1 MSAAM
6 LCRLTVVCAFLI
18 TMSQTN
24 LGVVHNA
31 GACLQPLHAAQEQQ
45 HLWKGDVN
53 TASIA
58 IWGLEA

>member
-1 MSAAM
+1 MD
-6 LCRLTVVCAFLI
+6 V
-18 TMSQTN
+18 
-24 LGVVHNA
+24 
-31 GACLQPLHAAQEQQ
+31 ACLQPLHAAQEQQ

>member
-1 MSAAM
+1 MF
-6 LCRLTVVCAFLI
+6 CWLTVVCRIL
-18 TMSQTN
+18 TQMSH
-24 LGVVHNA
+24 LWGIDLRVPHLA
-31 GACLQPLHAAQEQQ
+31 DACLQPLHAAQEQQ